1 MKQNSC
7 PLCGS
12 KKLRRHEERNF
23 GEVIL
28 GEKFSFN
35 EVYLKCSVCHE
46 EFDFSCET
54 DKNYRKAE
62 KKAHKKFVEKT
73 IKELNDNGIKMSF
86 FERVFRLPIRTLSR
100 WKSGDFSFASLAL
113 LRIVKT
119 YPWIIEVAEHK
130 FEESFAKNIIN
141 QGTDNDLVKTGTS
154 DNYDKLYTNSEIP
167 LVETCSGC

>member
-1 MKQNSC
+1 MKQNTC

-12 KKLRRHEERNF
+12 KKTKKIKKKTF

-28 GEKFSFN
+28 GEKFSFT
-35 EVYLKCSVCHE
+35 EVFFRCSVCHE
-46 EFDFSCET
+46 AFDLSCET
-54 DKNYRKAE
+54 DENYRKAE

-73 IKELNDNGIKMSF
+73 IKELSDSGIKMSF

-119 YPWIIEVAEHK
+119 YPWILEVAEHK
-130 FEESFAKNIIN
+130 FEENFAKNIVN
-141 QGTDNDLVKTGTS
+141 QESNNDFIQIGTS
-154 DNYDKLYTNSEIP
+154 DNYNKSCVNTEMEIY
-167 LVETCSGC
+167 SGC

>member
-1 MKQNSC
+1 MKQNTC

-12 KKLRRHEERNF
+12 KKLKRHEEESF

-28 GEKFSFN
+28 GGNFSFN

-46 EFDFSCET
+46 EFDLSCET

-62 KKAHKKFVEKT
+62 KKAHKKFIEKT
-73 IKELNDNGIKMSF
+73 IKELNDSGVKMSF

-100 WKSGDFSFASLAL
+100 WKSGDFSFSSLAL

-119 YPWIIEVAEHK
+119 YPWILEVAERK
-130 FEESFAKNIIN
+130 FEENFAKNIIN
-141 QGTDNDLVKTGTS
+141 QIVDNDAIKTGTS
-154 DNYDKLYTNSEIP
+154 DNYNKLSVSSEIP
-167 LVETCSGC
+167 FVEICSGC